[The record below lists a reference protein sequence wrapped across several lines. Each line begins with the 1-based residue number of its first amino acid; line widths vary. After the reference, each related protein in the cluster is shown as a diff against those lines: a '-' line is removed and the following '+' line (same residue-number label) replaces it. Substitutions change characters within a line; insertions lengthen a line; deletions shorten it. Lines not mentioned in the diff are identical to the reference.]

1 MYLTR
6 TLHPSVLGQVSFAE
20 TSIGYFVLL
29 AGLGIPIYAMR
40 KTSEYRDDRHKLSV
54 FVKEILVIGVVCDLI
69 SMGICVGLTF
79 GVSRF
84 NDDRVLL
91 WILMWQILFG
101 TFSFEWLYKG
111 TENFKKLALRTI
123 LVKAVSL
130 LLVVLLVKSE
140 EDAGAYAGV
149 VVGTSCLTALI
160 NFTGIR
166 GLVDWSVRVKP
177 KSALRHFRG
186 IIIFFL
192 MSCAVTIYVN
202 MDIFMLGFMTDN
214 ASVGYYGVASKI
226 KTILTAVGGVLWGIA
241 LPKATSYWR
250 QNNAREFILLGRRS
264 MGYILWLQ
272 IPVSVFAFVV
282 AEFLIEFVG
291 GDEYL
296 AGAVAFRCLVVSFI
310 PIAISNIIGGQILI
324 PSGKE
329 KCLLVAEILG
339 AVVNLVLN
347 FFCIA
352 RWGIVGAAVSTVI
365 AEVVVTA
372 FVMWVVRFEMKASLF
387 NVASIVRQCVS
398 ALLTGAAVWGLV
410 RFFLADG
417 IPFVVL
423 VVSAVVFF
431 ALDLFWLVIFR
442 DEFTCNEMLQTLRSC
457 CMAAVRWSNRKRLVV
472 WKDAGRGS
480 VEGDVKRRDADSQ
493 AAGVVGRGSVE
504 GDVKRRGADF
514 DVVGCDSAE
523 GDVKRRGADSQA
535 AGVVGRGSVVGDVKR
550 RGADFGLK
558 FCPCCGSWVK
568 AMVYNNYHWYP
579 KIYNPKLYLPEKRR
593 TECPNCGSFS
603 RHRLLMWY
611 FLEHSEELKSVN
623 NFLYFACER
632 QIMGWLD
639 DNGIKYTTADLFAE
653 ADLQIDIEDTGLD
666 ENMYEYVVC
675 NHVLEHVN
683 DFRRALRE
691 IYRILAP
698 NGIFICSFPIL
709 DSLETYVEANS
720 GRESG
725 ATPSA
730 AENCGA
736 DAGGV
741 FGATAGG
748 LSEAENCGADAGG
761 VLGATPSGL
770 SEAEKIERFG
780 QRDHLR
786 IFGRDSK
793 TILESIG
800 FTVEVYDRTR
810 CPEYIVPEDGPA
822 AYDKAMLFICR
833 K

>member
-1 MYLTR
+1 MLKRNFFFQSISLFLSYFLSFLSTMYLTR

-54 FVKEILVIGVVCDLI
+54 FVKEILLIGVVCDLI
-69 SMGICVGLTF
+69 SMGICVGLTL
-79 GVSRF
+79 GVDRF

-130 LLVVLLVKSE
+130 LLVVMLVKSE

-177 KSALRHFRG
+177 RSALRHFRG

-241 LPKATSYWR
+241 LPRATSYWR

-291 GDEYL
+291 GGEYL

-329 KCLLVAEILG
+329 KRLLVAEILG

-352 RWGIVGAAVSTVI
+352 RWGIVGAAVSTVT
-365 AEVVVTA
+365 AEVVVAA

-410 RFFLADG
+410 RFFWADG

-480 VEGDVKRRDADSQ
+480 VVGDVKRRGEDSQ
-493 AAGVVGRGSVE
+493 AAGV
-504 GDVKRRGADF
+504 A
-514 DVVGCDSAE
+514 
-523 GDVKRRGADSQA
+523 
-535 AGVVGRGSVVGDVKR
+535 GRGSVVGDVKRMGEDFNVVGCDSAEDDVER

-558 FCPCCGSWVK
+558 FCPCCGYWVK

-579 KIYNPKLYLPEKRR
+579 KIYNSRLYLPEKRR

-653 ADLQIDIEDTGLD
+653 ADLQIDIEDTGLN
-666 ENMYEYVVC
+666 ENVYEYVVC

-720 GRESG
+720 GREFG
-725 ATPSA
+725 ATASA

-741 FGATAGG
+741 
-748 LSEAENCGADAGG
+748 S
-761 VLGATPSGL
+761 GATPSGL

>member
-1 MYLTR
+1 M
-6 TLHPSVLGQVSFAE
+6 
-20 TSIGYFVLL
+20 
-29 AGLGIPIYAMR
+29 
-40 KTSEYRDDRHKLSV
+40 
-54 FVKEILVIGVVCDLI
+54 
-69 SMGICVGLTF
+69 
-79 GVSRF
+79 
-84 NDDRVLL
+84 
-91 WILMWQILFG
+91 
-101 TFSFEWLYKG
+101 
-111 TENFKKLALRTI
+111 
-123 LVKAVSL
+123 
-130 LLVVLLVKSE
+130 
-140 EDAGAYAGV
+140 
-149 VVGTSCLTALI
+149 
-160 NFTGIR
+160 
-166 GLVDWSVRVKP
+166 
-177 KSALRHFRG
+177 
-186 IIIFFL
+186 
-192 MSCAVTIYVN
+192 
-202 MDIFMLGFMTDN
+202 
-214 ASVGYYGVASKI
+214 
-226 KTILTAVGGVLWGIA
+226 
-241 LPKATSYWR
+241 
-250 QNNAREFILLGRRS
+250 
-264 MGYILWLQ
+264 LQ

-291 GDEYL
+291 GGEYL
-296 AGAVAFRCLVVSFI
+296 AGTVAFRCLVVSFI

-329 KCLLVAEILG
+329 KRLLVAEILG

-480 VEGDVKRRDADSQ
+480 V
-493 AAGVVGRGSVE
+493 
-504 GDVKRRGADF
+504 
-514 DVVGCDSAE
+514 
-523 GDVKRRGADSQA
+523 
-535 AGVVGRGSVVGDVKR
+535 VGDVKR

-579 KIYNPKLYLPEKRR
+579 KIYNPKFYLPEKRR

-611 FLEHSEELKSVN
+611 FLEHSEELKSAN

-725 ATPSA
+725 ATA
-730 AENCGA
+730 C
-736 DAGGV
+736 
-741 FGATAGG
+741 G
-748 LSEAENCGADAGG
+748 LSEAENCGADAGE
-761 VLGATPSGL
+761 VSGATPCGL